1 MHLKPS
7 NNLMEN
13 LKFNSQGL
21 IPTIIQ
27 QFDTN
32 EVLMLAWMNKE
43 SLKETIKTKKTCFW
57 SRSKKKLWRKGE
69 TSGNIQI
76 VKEIKIDCDK
86 DTVIV
91 FVDAKGP
98 ACHTGKNTCF
108 FENI

>member
-1 MHLKPS
+1 MHLKLS

-43 SLKETIKTKKTCFW
+43 SLEETIKTKKTCFW

-86 DTVIV
+86 DTIIV

-98 ACHTGKNTCF
+98 ACHTGNNTCF

>member
-43 SLKETIKTKKTCFW
+43 SLEETIKTKKTCFW

-86 DTVIV
+86 DTIIV